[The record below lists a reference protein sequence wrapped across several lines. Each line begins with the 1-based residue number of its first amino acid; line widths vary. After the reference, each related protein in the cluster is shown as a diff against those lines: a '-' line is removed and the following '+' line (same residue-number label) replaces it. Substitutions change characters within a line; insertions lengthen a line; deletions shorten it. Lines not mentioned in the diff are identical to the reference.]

1 MLKKLV
7 SIWCMYKRGKF
18 VNVINLSK
26 NSSMKNTG
34 NKIIPFL
41 FTAATICFFA
51 FTASSQ
57 YTTFKLSPKGDTLN
71 AIDKK
76 TLKQGKWVVTVVELR
91 GEPGFEEEGYYKD
104 DKKTGPWRKYNNTGD
119 ILAIENYWGGGKEG
133 VQEYFSFLGDLLRH
147 EEWKG
152 YNPDAPYDTIPVYG
166 QGNNEVASYK
176 IVKAQQYSVPHG
188 EWKYYAPGEK
198 FIKMETY
205 DHGRLLKNPDD
216 KSTVVI
222 KPALD
227 KPDEKVKTKEILEYE
242 KKYSKKK
249 RKQMERN
256 GKTAL

>member
-1 MLKKLV
+1 
-7 SIWCMYKRGKF
+7 
-18 VNVINLSK
+18 
-26 NSSMKNTG
+26 MKNTV

-41 FTAATICFFA
+41 FTMAAIVCFDL
-51 FTASSQ
+51 TAAAQ
-57 YTTFKLSPKGDTLN
+57 YKAFKLSPKGDTLN
-71 AIDKK
+71 AVDKK
-76 TLKQGKWVVTVVELR
+76 DLKQGKWVVTVAELR
-91 GEPGFEEEGYYKD
+91 GEPGYEEEGYYKD
-104 DKKTGPWRKYNNTGD
+104 DKKTGPWRKYNSTGD
-119 ILAIENYWGGGKEG
+119 ILAIENYKAGGKEG

-152 YNPDAPYDTIPVYG
+152 YNPDAPFDTIAVYG

-216 KSTVVI
+216 KTTGVATKTAEE
-222 KPALD
+222 KPE
-227 KPDEKVKTKEILEYE
+227 EKVKTKEILEYE

-249 RKQMERN
+249 RKAMERD